1 MNFLVADV
9 EDATLN
15 WLAGH
20 GQKVVRRPD
29 ISLDECGAT
38 PNPIL
43 LTVVLPP
50 PKLDARRTHSPKPIP
65 GPLW

>member
-29 ISLDECGAT
+29 ISLDECGAST
-38 PNPIL
+38 NPIL
-43 LTVVLPP
+43 LTVVLAPP
-50 PKLDARRTHSPKPIP
+50 
-65 GPLW
+65 